1 MFLRMV
7 THIIHAEE
15 SEKNAETYAR
25 SVLSALRSTQGCA
38 FASLMQN
45 TANPQECISL
55 TIWDSRKASTDYE
68 ESGLYLKLVDSL
80 RPYFLEST
88 EWKLELSEDL
98 SLEYTP
104 LKVEPTVERFDES
117 VADSGNIFRLRANP
131 FAVHLLTLSVNE
143 EQRAAF
149 KSTFSTVVHPKYKL
163 HKGFIDLV
171 MVRQERKFHIIS
183 FWDETVDIG
192 PSSGIQSID
201 QLIESIYKVLPSFVR
216 WRISHTNDVHMSSSS
231 EDLRSATYRCLT
243 AEWFTR

>member
-25 SVLSALRSTQGCA
+25 SVLSALRSTRGCS
-38 FASLMQN
+38 FASLLQN
-45 TANPQECISL
+45 TANAQECISL
-55 TIWDSRKASTDYE
+55 TIWESRKASTDYE

-80 RPYFLEST
+80 RPYFLESN

-117 VADSGNIFRLRANP
+117 VADSGKAFRLKGNP
-131 FAVHLLTLSVNE
+131 FAVHILTLSVHE
-143 EQRAAF
+143 DQIP
-149 KSTFSTVVHPKYKL
+149 TFESIFSVEVHPKYRL
-163 HKGFIDLV
+163 HKGFLDLV
-171 MVRQERKFHIIS
+171 MVRQKQKFHIIS
-183 FWDETVDIG
+183 FWDETVDIA

-216 WRISHTNDVHMSSSS
+216 WKISHSNDVHMSASS
-231 EDLRSATYRCLT
+231 EDLRSAAYRCLT
-243 AEWFTR
+243 AEWFVH